1 MPSFDIVS
9 RTDLQET
16 DNAVNNARKE
26 IEQQRFDF
34 RGAKYTFELDKKEKK
49 LVLTAE
55 DGTKINAMKETFTK
69 HAIRRKVSLKA
80 FDFKESETVGGGMVK
95 IEAKIRDGLEQDIAK
110 DIVKRIKGAELKV
123 QASIQGD
130 EIRCTAKKIDDLQAV
145 IAMLNA
151 DAEIKVPLQF
161 VNMKRD

>member
-1 MPSFDIVS
+1 M
-9 RTDLQET
+9 L
-16 DNAVNNARKE
+16 
-26 IEQQRFDF
+26 
-34 RGAKYTFELDKKEKK
+34 
-49 LVLTAE
+49 
-55 DGTKINAMKETFTK
+55 AMVVGVVRPVVTRVW
-69 HAIRRKVSLKA
+69 APAGL
-80 FDFKESETVGGGMVK
+80 SETVGGGMVK